1 MSTNVP
7 TRESLKEKAKVIR
20 KFLKEK
26 CDADVSHSH
35 CIELVSKVLDFNDW
49 NTASASLKS
58 KVNQTSL
65 PFQIR
70 TVGEMKS
77 ALAGFKDSDIID
89 GMYDFKIGDFLESLE
104 DMKMDDMGNPE
115 DTIIQ
120 EFSFVLEHL
129 RDDHEIGIAS
139 FKLNLENEEVG
150 VIHSPPTEEICDYWK
165 NKTST
170 DS

>member
-35 CIELVSKVLDFNDW
+35 CIELVSKVLNFNDW
-49 NTASASLKS
+49 NTASAALKS
-58 KVNQTSL
+58 KVNQAAL

-70 TVGEMKS
+70 TVGEMRS

-89 GMYDFKIGDFLESLE
+89 GMYEFKIGDFLEALE
-104 DMKMDDMGNPE
+104 DMKLDDMGNPE
-115 DTIIQ
+115 DTITQ
-120 EFSFVLEHL
+120 EFSFVLEEL

-139 FKLNLENEEVG
+139 LKLHLENEEVS
-150 VIHSPPTEEICDYWK
+150 IAYSSPSEEPCDYWK
-165 NKTST
+165 NKAPDRS
-170 DS
+170 